1 MNNTTPDAND
11 VGKYG
16 VISQI
21 VYFYDYSLDFGM
33 VLFRLDF
40 GIVQFRLDFGMVLFR
55 QSGMF
60 FISFNR
66 IYDSLWVYNEM
77 YPLIKL
83 CPFRLRFEK
92 KPLQYKI
99 ILSS

>member
-1 MNNTTPDAND
+1 MHIFFMNNTTPDAND

-40 GIVQFRLDFGMVLFR
+40 GMVLFR
-55 QSGMF
+55 
-60 FISFNR
+60 
-66 IYDSLWVYNEM
+66 
-77 YPLIKL
+77 
-83 CPFRLRFEK
+83 
-92 KPLQYKI
+92 
-99 ILSS
+99 

>member
-1 MNNTTPDAND
+1 MNNTTPDANG

-21 VYFYDYSLDFGM
+21 VYFYDYFLDFGM
-33 VLFRLDF
+33 VL
-40 GIVQFRLDFGMVLFR
+40 FRLDFGMVLFR

-60 FISFNR
+60 SILFNSM
-66 IYDSLWVYNEM
+66 YDSLWVYNEM

-92 KPLQYKI
+92 KPLLYKI